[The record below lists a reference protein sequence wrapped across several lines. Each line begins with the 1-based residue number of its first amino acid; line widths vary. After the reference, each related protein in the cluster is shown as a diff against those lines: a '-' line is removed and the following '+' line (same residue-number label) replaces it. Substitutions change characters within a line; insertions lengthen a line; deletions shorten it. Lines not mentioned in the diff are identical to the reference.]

1 MYKKFWYK
9 VAAVNAYFR
18 DNDYNTDM
26 IYSNDIN
33 KKELNKMSKKYD
45 TYILTTYNDKSDLNA
60 AVHTVSITVENGK
73 YVIHN
78 AGSSKK
84 YNSLSEA
91 INGYNNGNGE
101 PISVIGIKKKG
112 GK

>member
-1 MYKKFWYK
+1 MNNMIATKK
-9 VAAVNAYFR
+9 VECQNAILTR
-18 DNDYNTDM
+18 CVED
-26 IYSNDIN
+26 
-33 KKELNKMSKKYD
+33 LKKYIFQMDNIADEINIGDD
-45 TYILTTYNDKSDLNA
+45 TDKIKNKVKNNVTY
-60 AVHTVSITVENGK
+60 GK